1 MRLRSALLAFT
12 LLAGPVALPLGACA
26 QTVQPASAVAPAA
39 PINRQALAQ
48 RHNVTLTAIDR
59 HAPIMLGNG
68 DLGFTADITGL
79 QTFPEQYSELAPLLT
94 MAQWAWHS
102 FPNPEGYTEQN
113 GLVNVPVPGRGEQ
126 PYAWMK
132 SWADAETNPAYTW
145 LRANPHRISLSR
157 IGLSFNDGRALD
169 FAKVANT
176 RAATWRCAT
185 PDSERAGGSLPRP
198 FLSLSRCGAA

>member
-1 MRLRSALLAFT
+1 MIRLTRPSSSRVIAAC
-12 LLAGPVALPLGACA
+12 VAVLMAAPMAACA
-26 QTVQPASAVAPAA
+26 QTAGVKAAPVSPVAPAA
-39 PINRQALAQ
+39 PIDRQALVT

-126 PYAWMK
+126 P
-132 SWADAETNPAYTW
+132 
-145 LRANPHRISLSR
+145 
-157 IGLSFNDGRALD
+157 
-169 FAKVANT
+169 
-176 RAATWRCAT
+176 
-185 PDSERAGGSLPRP
+185 
-198 FLSLSRCGAA
+198 

>member
-12 LLAGPVALPLGACA
+12 LLAGPIALPLCACA

-59 HAPIMLGNG
+59 HAPIQLGNG

-94 MAQWAWHS
+94 MAHWAWHS
-102 FPNPEGYTEQN
+102 FPNPQGYTEQS
-113 GLVNVPVPGRGEQ
+113 GLVNVSVPGRGEQ

-132 SWADAETNPAYTW
+132 SWAEAETNPPSPGCGPIRTA
-145 LRANPHRISLSR
+145 SR
-157 IGLSFNDGRALD
+157 S
-169 FAKVANT
+169 
-176 RAATWRCAT
+176 AASA
-185 PDSERAGGSLPRP
+185 
-198 FLSLSRCGAA
+198 